1 MMTMINFRQTQLY
14 SIAVL
19 VAVFGMLYWLDTVH
33 VKWQRQIHQ
42 TREIITNNF
51 FTFAIPAIV
60 VLVVVFLAWFLLI
73 YSKPTWLLLI
83 SCFFIGI
90 SDLFFIS
97 PLATTLPTL
106 TSLTNNLI
114 FTGISNTFHNLG
126 YRSTTVQVGSFVL
139 GVGFII
145 LIQKLTA
152 ILRPLIY
159 QQSNHSQ

>member
-1 MMTMINFRQTQLY
+1 MTMINFRQTQLY

-114 FTGISNTFHNLG
+114 
-126 YRSTTVQVGSFVL
+126 
-139 GVGFII
+139 
-145 LIQKLTA
+145 
-152 ILRPLIY
+152 
-159 QQSNHSQ
+159 